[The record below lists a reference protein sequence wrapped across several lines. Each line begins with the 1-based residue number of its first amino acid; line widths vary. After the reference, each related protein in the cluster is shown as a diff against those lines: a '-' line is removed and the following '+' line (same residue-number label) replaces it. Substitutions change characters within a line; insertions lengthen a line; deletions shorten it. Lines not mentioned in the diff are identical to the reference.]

1 MEHRAAAAATAGE
14 PHVVFLHTAGI
25 TLFPRVLR
33 PANHH
38 RIGVTP
44 QEQDALRGGHL
55 AKNALF
61 DREIKPRIVRV

>member
-1 MEHRAAAAATAGE
+1 MEHRAATAAAPGE
-14 PHVVFLHTAGI
+14 PHVVFFHAACI

-33 PANHH
+33 PANYH

-44 QEQDALRGGHL
+44 QEQNALRGGHL

-61 DREIKPRIVRV
+61 DREVKPRIVRV